1 MSKLTHMDDEGNA
14 RMVDVG
20 AKSPTQREAVAE
32 GWIQLTPS
40 AFDCLQAG
48 DAPKG
53 DVLQIAQIAGI
64 QAAKKT
70 SDLIPLCHPLPIS
83 GIKLVL
89 ETEAPNRVYVW
100 ARVRCDGKTG
110 VEMEALTAVSGA
122 LLCVYDMLK
131 AIDKNLIIG
140 PIQLVEKSGGKSG
153 DWKRQE
159 P

>member
-1 MSKLTHMDDEGNA
+1 MSKLTHIDADGNA
-14 RMVDVG
+14 RMVEVG
-20 AKSPTQREAVAE
+20 DKASTQREAIAE
-32 GWIQLTPS
+32 GWIQLTPD
-40 AFDCLQAG
+40 AFSCLQAG
-48 DAPKG
+48 EVPKG

-83 GIKLVL
+83 GIKVLL
-89 ETEAPNRVYVW
+89 ETQGSNRVYVW

-131 AIDKNLIIG
+131 AIDKGLVIG
-140 PIQLVEKSGGKSG
+140 PIQLVSKSGGKSG
-153 DWKRQE
+153 DWQR
-159 P
+159 

>member
-1 MSKLTHMDDEGNA
+1 MSKLTHIDAEGNA
-14 RMVDVG
+14 RMVEVG
-20 AKSPTQREAVAE
+20 HKVPTAREAIAE
-32 GWIQLTPS
+32 GWIQLTPA
-40 AFDCLQAG
+40 AFSCLEAG
-48 DAPKG
+48 EVPKG

-83 GIKLVL
+83 GIKVLVQ
-89 ETEAPNRVYVW
+89 AQSPNRVHVW

-131 AIDKNLIIG
+131 AIDKGLVIG

-153 DWKRQE
+153 DWQR
-159 P
+159 